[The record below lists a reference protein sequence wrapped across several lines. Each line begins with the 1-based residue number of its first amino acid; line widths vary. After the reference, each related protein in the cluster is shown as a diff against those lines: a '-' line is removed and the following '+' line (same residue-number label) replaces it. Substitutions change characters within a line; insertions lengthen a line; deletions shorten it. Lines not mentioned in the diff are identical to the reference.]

1 MSSVKKTCVRISRKK
16 IVGVLYLERHNH
28 LTKSL
33 GFLPSQ
39 WNLEM
44 NIREITNQSDNLSEI
59 PNIRKKKE
67 KTHMQ
72 VNNIQNI
79 QEAKEVGKRNPNVP

>member
-1 MSSVKKTCVRISRKK
+1 
-16 IVGVLYLERHNH
+16 
-28 LTKSL
+28 
-33 GFLPSQ
+33 
-39 WNLEM
+39 M